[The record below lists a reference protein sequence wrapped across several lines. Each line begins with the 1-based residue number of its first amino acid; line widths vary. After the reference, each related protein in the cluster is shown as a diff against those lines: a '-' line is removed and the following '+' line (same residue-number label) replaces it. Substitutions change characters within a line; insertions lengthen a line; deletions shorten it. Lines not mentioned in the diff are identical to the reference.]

1 MKPLGIGLLL
11 LLLLLSQAVLS
22 SVDPYGSPSRD
33 EDEDD
38 VGEDDRRF
46 VPKPPKDKHSKASI
60 PDDEG
65 GEDDED
71 GEMPDAG
78 RKLRKQG
85 QPPPPPPSPNSE
97 SLVIHL
103 VPHSHVDQGWLKTV
117 DGTEEAVFDILNS
130 VTQHLDLDV
139 KRRFVWAETW
149 YFRRWFDILSNAK
162 RERVKRLVRDGR
174 FEFVGGGLVSA
185 HDEAMSSHRLVVEQ
199 FADGHTFLE
208 QTFGIPQP
216 KVAWQI
222 DSFGHSDSTPALL
235 ARLGFSVVVLNRV
248 NFRIKQRFRKGQHL
262 EFLWQSPKSGDGL
275 KLGGSGN
282 GGDESRQIFAHLL
295 PASYASPEGHDFEKT
310 GSRQVTAPRGRAT
323 KLLQYAKEVS
333 RSFRTHHVMI
343 PWGDDMRFR
352 DAEKQFGNM
361 DKILAEVATENPS
374 VRIQYST
381 ASEYFEHLQRSA
393 TSSSLRFPTFA
404 GDFLPYA
411 DAGDAYWVGIYS
423 SRASLKRW
431 ARVSENHLFSAGF
444 LFSFARAKSSAM
456 GHVPKITSIEQQT
469 GRVVV
474 DEAKP
479 APSWGMGLH
488 RSLMFAKRQSAL
500 VGTHHHAITGQ
511 AKDAV
516 AKDYLKRAK
525 ASIDASTRVAMESL
539 SVLLTKR
546 RMDSSPTVVHARPAL
561 KPWNQ
566 ATDALLIK
574 EDGKQW
580 PLIFTNEHSS
590 PRREVVQ
597 IRLDVANFAVT
608 KRIRVVDHSGQA
620 VVGQVHRALVGG
632 SSKDVDW
639 KTDIILFFLVDVP
652 ALGFATYF
660 VSCSSSSD
668 RLVSSQT
675 FVQSVPLTVF
685 HLKRGRISPSHATA
699 ANLDGVKISTTL
711 PTETSSGGCYA
722 IDNELV
728 LVEMDCDSG
737 LVKAWVNK
745 KTKKRTL
752 LKQEFRAH
760 ESTRSGSALFR
771 PDRLESSLI
780 QFKTQLTVGVV
791 KGPLV
796 QEVQVLADGISQTV
810 RMVRAPTSADVGL
823 EGHVYIS
830 SLVAG
835 VNPDVDT
842 VLRYTTDLKTGAA
855 FFTDTPSG
863 ALKERKGMPDSPLA
877 ANFYPCTTGLMIKGE
892 QRNAA
897 PVVMGLVFSQPVAC
911 TGTATMAANG
921 GSEFGVIELVLH
933 RNPTADD
940 GRGLGEGLHDFGVS
954 RLDSLLFLDHT
965 ESALQR
971 RPGLVHRIVSAGDYW
986 MAQMDPSSLLH
997 PLLSRE
1003 VWVAKFH
1010 ATQSFLHKFPSH
1022 ALKITSIFPRDET
1035 SDEVLFRV
1043 ESTADTAV
1051 QLDLAQ
1057 AFPPADWLVFGSR
1070 EFKSK
1075 SSNAM
1080 SFQASDRSD
1089 DFTSSE
1095 LGGDDKSSAGFVLS
1109 EHATKEIDAS
1119 MEEANSKSGKSGG
1132 KKKQKP
1138 SASSAA
1144 AAAAAAGGSGSSG
1157 SAQAGFPGGL
1167 LQSCPVL
1174 QIKSFATAEATAS
1187 DFKRGDAKAFSI
1199 GLLFLPDDR
1208 VTTASG
1214 NGSGGGKEGRKKNP
1228 LVMPQRPVSG
1238 TKRTPV
1244 IVDEMEEEEDVPMI
1258 HRRHQ
1263 AADPANSRGKT
1274 LANLRAELLAE
1285 EKRSAAL
1292 EVRSQRLQKNVDE
1305 LLRELSMFQD
1315 IDGGLDK
1322 KAALE
1327 ELNRAE
1333 EQLLEGNVMLKESKE
1348 KAAALQREL
1357 VQAEALDDGNG
1368 SITSG
1373 GNGGKLLGS
1382 RRHASY
1388 QESSLHG
1395 FFAGAGGMLLLVVAF
1410 QWVTGRR
1417 QNHRQAFV
1425 PVGVRYNPPQ
1435 NNFAIPTKRL

>member
-1 MKPLGIGLLL
+1 MLLL
-11 LLLLLSQAVLS
+11 LLLLFSQAVLS
-22 SVDPYGSPSRD
+22 SVDPYGSPSRED
-33 EDEDD
+33 EEEDD
-38 VGEDDRRF
+38 VDENAGRF
-46 VPKPPKDKHSKASI
+46 VPKPSKDKHFKASI
-60 PDDEG
+60 PDD
-65 GEDDED
+65 DDDRDGDGDD
-71 GEMPDAG
+71 GEAPDAG
-78 RKLRKQG
+78 RKLRKHEQ
-85 QPPPPPPSPNSE
+85 QPPPPSSPNSE

-117 DGTEEAVFDILNS
+117 DGNEEAVFDILNS

-185 HDEAMSSHRLVVEQ
+185 HDEAMSSQRLLVEQ

-208 QTFGIPQP
+208 QTFGLPQP

-248 NFRIKQRFRKGQHL
+248 NFRVKQRFRKGQHL

-275 KLGGSGN
+275 KPGGGG

-431 ARVSENHLFSAGF
+431 ARISENHLFSAGF

-516 AKDYLKRAK
+516 AKDYVKRAK
-525 ASIDASTRVAMESL
+525 SSVDASTRVAMESL

-546 RMDSSPTVVHARPAL
+546 RIDSSPTAVHARPAL
-561 KPWNQ
+561 KPWSQ
-566 ATDALLIK
+566 ATDALPIK

-597 IRLDVANFAVT
+597 VRLDVASFAVT
-608 KRIRVVDHSGQA
+608 KRIRVVDHVGQA

-632 SSKDVDW
+632 GAKDVDW
-639 KTDIILFFLVDVP
+639 KTDIVLFFLVDVP

-668 RLVSSQT
+668 RLASSQT

-685 HLKRGRISPSHATA
+685 HLKRGRISPSHAATA
-699 ANLDGVKISTTL
+699 ADLDGVKVSTTL
-711 PTETSSGGCYA
+711 PLETSSGGCHA

-737 LVKAWVNK
+737 LVKAWVSK

-796 QEVQVLADGISQTV
+796 QEVQLLADGISQTV
-810 RMVRAPTSADVGL
+810 RVIRAPASADVEL
-823 EGHVYIS
+823 EGHVYVS

-842 VLRYTTDLKTGAA
+842 VLRYTTDLKTGAV

-877 ANFYPCTTGLMIKGE
+877 ANFYPCSTGLMIKGE

-921 GSEFGVIELVLH
+921 GSEFGVVELVVH

-965 ESALQR
+965 EAALQR

-1003 VWVAKFH
+1003 VWVSKFH
-1010 ATQSFLHKFPSH
+1010 ATQSLLHKFPSH

-1043 ESTADTAV
+1043 ESTADSAV
-1051 QLDLAQ
+1051 QLDLSQ

-1070 EFKSK
+1070 EFRPK
-1075 SSNAM
+1075 SSNAL

-1095 LGGDDKSSAGFVLS
+1095 QLGGDDKSSAGFVLS

-1119 MEEANSKSGKSGG
+1119 MEEANSKSGKAGGGG

-1138 SASSAA
+1138 LAASAGG
-1144 AAAAAAGGSGSSG
+1144 AGGSGSGG

-1174 QIKSFATAEATAS
+1174 HIKSFATAEAVSA
-1187 DFKRGDAKAFSI
+1187 DFKRGDAKVFSV
-1199 GLLFLPDDR
+1199 GLLFLPDER
-1208 VTTASG
+1208 VT
-1214 NGSGGGKEGRKKNP
+1214 GGGGGGVGGVGVGKEAKKKATP
-1228 LVMPQRPVSG
+1228 PRPVSG
-1238 TKRTPV
+1238 AKRTAV
-1244 IVDEMEEEEDVPMI
+1244 IVDEMDEEEDAPPP
-1258 HRRHQ
+1258 RRHQ
-1263 AADPANSRGKT
+1263 AVDAVSSRGKT

-1322 KAALE
+1322 KAALD

-1333 EQLLEGNVMLKESKE
+1333 EQLLEGNVMLKDSKE

-1357 VQAEALDDGNG
+1357 VQAEALEDN
-1368 SITSG
+1368 STG
-1373 GNGGKLLGS
+1373 GGGAGKLPGS
-1382 RRHASY
+1382 RRHGASSY
-1388 QESSLHG
+1388 HESSLHG

-1417 QNHRQAFV
+1417 QIHRQAFV

-1435 NNFAIPTKRL
+1435 NNFAVPTKRL